1 MRAPYTEYPAT
12 IIRAVDGDTLY
23 CELELGFG
31 VLDAPRCAACTHQ
44 CARRAKIRWHTYACR
59 LTLASAVSCIPH
71 GCDKYG
77 RVIAEVWLDSGD
89 DGTINLSNY
98 LLEREV
104 VDEYD
109 EHESL
114 GSIFTKEEA
123 VDA

>member
-31 VLDAPRCAACTHQ
+31 VLMRRVVRLARINAPEG
-44 CARRAKIRWHTYACR
+44 KN
-59 LTLASAVSCIPH
+59 TLAHVCLSAYVGKRCVVHPD

-109 EHESL
+109 EHDSL